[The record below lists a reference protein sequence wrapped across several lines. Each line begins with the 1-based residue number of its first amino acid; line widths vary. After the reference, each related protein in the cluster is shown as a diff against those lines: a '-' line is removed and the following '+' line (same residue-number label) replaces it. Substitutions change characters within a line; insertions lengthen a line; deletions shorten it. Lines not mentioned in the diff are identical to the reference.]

1 MNTYSL
7 SVGSANVAA
16 MTSGA
21 LWWAKERLLA
31 VSDLHLG
38 RTERQARLGGG
49 LLPPYETEDT
59 LNRLETV
66 IGETSA
72 RTIVLVG
79 DSFDDLTAA
88 EEIADQISERLLRMA
103 AGRKFVWVAGNHD
116 PGSVDLPGSNMSTYR
131 HGDLMFRHIAKPGAE
146 GEISGHYHPK
156 ARFRLKGQFISRP
169 CFLADDQRIILPA
182 FGTYTGGLDIQNP
195 AFDRVFPGDCQAILT
210 GRRLA
215 KISRARVAEMN
226 A

>member
-1 MNTYSL
+1 MNTCML
-7 SVGSANVAA
+7 TVGSANLAA
-16 MTSGA
+16 LTSGT
-21 LWWAKERLLA
+21 LWWRKEGLLA

-38 RTERQARLGGG
+38 RSERQARLSGSM
-49 LLPPYETEDT
+49 LPPYETEDT
-59 LNRLETV
+59 LNRLEAV

-116 PGSVDLPGSNMSTYR
+116 PGPVDLPGSNMSAFR
-131 HGDLMFRHIAKPGAE
+131 HGDLIFRHIAKPGAE
-146 GEISGHYHPK
+146 GEVSGHYHPK

-169 CFLADDQRIILPA
+169 CFLVDNQRIILPA

-195 AFDRVFPGDCQAILT
+195 AFDRVFPGDCYAVLT
-210 GRRLA
+210 GRRLV
-215 KISRARVAEMN
+215 KISRAQIVDA
-226 A
+226 AS